1 MESSAWSAP
10 VHEVH
15 STIAAMADSDRRAA
29 LATVVA
35 VEGSAYRRPGA
46 KAVIKEG
53 GDGTG
58 TITTGCLEDEVV
70 ELASKVIESGK
81 PTVVTYD
88 LMDDDDVWGLGV
100 GCNGIT
106 DILLE
111 PLDASFEPVASAYAD
126 DDPVAVVTAVESAR
140 DDIVV
145 GNRTVVRPDGS
156 TDEGG
161 QLPISIVDAVADA
174 AADLATNGKSRSI
187 AVPGELVTVFVD
199 GVAPLPVLAILGT
212 GHDVVPLVECG
223 KRNGFRVQVI
233 GFRGGTDL
241 ATRFPKADGTG
252 TTRVADLRTDYTFD
266 ERTYAVVMS
275 HNFVDDRFAVAEL
288 LKTDVP
294 YLGLM
299 GPRERFEEILE
310 SYDEEQRRTVE
321 ASLGRVYTPV
331 GLDLGG
337 GSPHQIATSV
347 VAEALAVHND
357 RTPGHLKAREGPI
370 HDRVELGSTGRGP

>member
-1 MESSAWSAP
+1 M
-10 VHEVH
+10 
-15 STIAAMADSDRRAA
+15 TDSDRRAA

-46 KAVIKEG
+46 KAVIEEG

-58 TITTGCLEDEVV
+58 TITPGCLEDEVA
-70 ELASKVIESGK
+70 ELASEVIESGK

-100 GCNGIT
+100 GCNGII

-126 DDPVAVVTAVESAR
+126 DEPVAVVTAVESAR

-161 QLPISIVDAVADA
+161 GLPRSVVDAVADA
-174 AADLATNGKSRSI
+174 AADFAVSGKSRSI
-187 AVPGELVTVFVD
+187 AVSGEPVTVFVD
-199 GVAPLPVLAILGT
+199 GVAPLPKLAILGS
-212 GHDVVPLVECG
+212 GYDVGPLVKCG
-223 KRNGFRVQVI
+223 KRNGFRVRII
-233 GFRGGTDL
+233 GFRGGIDLAARFPEADETGTARVTDL
-241 ATRFPKADGTG
+241 RA
-252 TTRVADLRTDYTFD
+252 DYTFD

-299 GPRERFEEILE
+299 GPRERFEEMLE

-321 ASLGRVYTPV
+321 ANLDRVYTPV
-331 GLDLGG
+331 GLDLGA

-347 VAEALAVHND
+347 VAEALAIHND
-357 RTPGHLKAREGPI
+357 RTPDHLRARKGPI
-370 HDRVELGSTGRGP
+370 HDRVELGQRAEAPGVDRGS